1 MAQRYDLVLK
11 GGEVLDPS
19 QGLRGVQ
26 DVAFRDGK
34 VAEIVPGSAVDG
46 ARQVIDV
53 SGKLVTPG
61 LIDVHGHYYNHVV
74 PFATAADEV
83 CLPNGVT
90 TTVDAGSSGWT
101 HFDGFREYILTRE
114 KTRLMA
120 LVNLSALGM
129 LDPHR
134 DGGFG
139 PTTMTISGG
148 PKTMFPDNA
157 AGELMHLRF
166 AQVEETIRCI
176 KDNPNVAIGVKI
188 RLDVSISGEANS
200 IPALE
205 RARQVA
211 DATGTFIMVHVAR
224 VPIPMARVFEYL
236 RPGDIVTHIFHSA
249 ENSILDATG
258 NVRTEVLEAK
268 SKGIVMDIGAIRGNF
283 GLNVSQAAIGQRML
297 PDTISTDLSIHKHKP
312 GPPPYVLPDLM
323 SLFMG
328 IGMSLEEVVT
338 AVTET
343 PAKAIGEAGT
353 LGTLRAGAVGD
364 AAVLELVSGDF
375 TYDDGEGVE
384 VTTKQRIAPV
394 MTIKDGKVWKPD
406 PA

>member
-157 AGELMHLRF
+157 AGELMDLRF
-166 AQVEETIRCI
+166 AQSRRDHTVHQGQPQRRHWRQDSAGRQHQRRGQQHPRSGARETGGGRHRHVHNGPRRASPHTHGQGLRIPPARRHRHPHLPQRREQHPRRHGER
-176 KDNPNVAIGVKI
+176 KDRGS
-188 RLDVSISGEANS
+188 RGEVQGHRDGHRRH
-200 IPALE
+200 PG
-205 RARQVA
+205 Q
-211 DATGTFIMVHVAR
+211 
-224 VPIPMARVFEYL
+224 L
-236 RPGDIVTHIFHSA
+236 RPQRLAGGHRAAYASRTPSA
-249 ENSILDATG
+249 PT
-258 NVRTEVLEAK
+258 
-268 SKGIVMDIGAIRGNF
+268 
-283 GLNVSQAAIGQRML
+283 
-297 PDTISTDLSIHKHKP
+297 
-312 GPPPYVLPDLM
+312 
-323 SLFMG
+323 
-328 IGMSLEEVVT
+328 
-338 AVTET
+338 
-343 PAKAIGEAGT
+343 
-353 LGTLRAGAVGD
+353 
-364 AAVLELVSGDF
+364 
-375 TYDDGEGVE
+375 
-384 VTTKQRIAPV
+384 
-394 MTIKDGKVWKPD
+394 
-406 PA
+406 